1 MNTKFRL
8 LFFSILF
15 SVLSINSI
23 LGQEDE
29 EQSSDDQKE
38 FQKLDFYNLRGT
50 NVVDVGIGG
59 STLFGDYEDTSIG
72 FYYRAGYKRA
82 LSPSIF
88 AGITANG
95 FNFSY
100 NDIDQSLLSVDF
112 NLEYLFIPNEMFTP
126 LIYGGFGMS
135 MDSETD
141 VSAMKAQVGFGFE
154 ALIVEKLGFKIFYEY
169 NYGFDDD
176 TEVLVFD
183 GKNDKFMRLGIGVN
197 YYFGGTNQKEKIQ
210 KEVKTIK
217 NSNPIIRDN

>member
-1 MNTKFRL
+1 MNTKSRL

-50 NVVDVGIGG
+50 NVVDAGIGG

-154 ALIVEKLGFKIFYEY
+154 VLIVEKLGFKIFYEY

>member
-1 MNTKFRL
+1 MNTKSRL

-50 NVVDVGIGG
+50 NVVDAGIGG

-126 LIYGGFGMS
+126 LIYAGFGMS

-154 ALIVEKLGFKIFYEY
+154 VLIVEKLGFKIFYEY

>member
-1 MNTKFRL
+1 MNTKSRL

-50 NVVDVGIGG
+50 NAIDVGIGG

-100 NDIDQSLLSVDF
+100 NDVDQSLLSVDF

-126 LIYGGFGMS
+126 LIYAGFGMS

-154 ALIVEKLGFKIFYEY
+154 VLIVEKLGFKIFYEY

>member
-1 MNTKFRL
+1 MNTKSRL

-50 NVVDVGIGG
+50 NVVDAGIGG
-59 STLFGDYEDTSIG
+59 STLFGDYEDTSIR

>member
-1 MNTKFRL
+1 MNTKSRL

-50 NVVDVGIGG
+50 NAIDVGIGG
-59 STLFGDYEDTSIG
+59 STLFGDYEDTSIE

-100 NDIDQSLLSVDF
+100 NDVDQSLLSVDF

-126 LIYGGFGMS
+126 LIYAGFGMS

-154 ALIVEKLGFKIFYEY
+154 VLIVEKLGFKIFYEY

>member
-1 MNTKFRL
+1 MNTKSRL

-50 NVVDVGIGG
+50 NVVDAGIGG

-100 NDIDQSLLSVDF
+100 NDVDQSLLSVDF

-126 LIYGGFGMS
+126 LIYAGFGMS

-154 ALIVEKLGFKIFYEY
+154 VLIVEKLGFKIFYEY

>member
-1 MNTKFRL
+1 MNTKSRL

-50 NVVDVGIGG
+50 NVVDAGIGG

-100 NDIDQSLLSVDF
+100 NDID
-112 NLEYLFIPNEMFTP
+112 FI
-126 LIYGGFGMS
+126 
-135 MDSETD
+135 
-141 VSAMKAQVGFGFE
+141 
-154 ALIVEKLGFKIFYEY
+154 
-169 NYGFDDD
+169 
-176 TEVLVFD
+176 
-183 GKNDKFMRLGIGVN
+183 
-197 YYFGGTNQKEKIQ
+197 
-210 KEVKTIK
+210 
-217 NSNPIIRDN
+217 

>member
-1 MNTKFRL
+1 MNTKSRL
-8 LFFSILF
+8 LFLSILF

-23 LGQEDE
+23 IGQEDE

-50 NVVDVGIGG
+50 NAIDLGIGG

-82 LSPSIF
+82 LSPYIF
-88 AGITANG
+88 AGLTANG

-112 NLEYLFIPNEMFTP
+112 NLEYLFIPTEMFTP
-126 LIYGGFGMS
+126 LIYGGLGMS

-141 VSAMKAQVGFGFE
+141 VSAMKAQVGFSERDADYRFLNFLLKPARPISPE
-154 ALIVEKLGFKIFYEY
+154 PRRSMIVGSGTGLGSTFKT
-169 NYGFDDD
+169 G
-176 TEVLVFD
+176 
-183 GKNDKFMRLGIGVN
+183 
-197 YYFGGTNQKEKIQ
+197 
-210 KEVKTIK
+210 
-217 NSNPIIRDN
+217 P

>member
-1 MNTKFRL
+1 MNTKSRL
-8 LFFSILF
+8 LFLSILF

-23 LGQEDE
+23 IGQDDE

-38 FQKLDFYNLRGT
+38 FQKLDFYNFRGT
-50 NVVDVGIGG
+50 NAIDVGIGG
-59 STLFGDYEDTSIG
+59 STLFGDYEDASIG

-88 AGITANG
+88 AGLTANG

-112 NLEYLFIPNEMFTP
+112 NLEYLFIPTERFTP
-126 LIYGGFGMS
+126 LIYGGLGMS

-154 ALIVEKLGFKIFYEY
+154 ALFVEKLGFKLFYEY

-176 TEVLVFD
+176 IEVLVFD
-183 GKNDKFMRLGIGVN
+183 GNNDKFMRFGIGVN
-197 YYFGGTNQKEKIQ
+197 YYFGGANQKEKIQ
-210 KEVKTIK
+210 KGMKTIK
-217 NSNPIIRDN
+217 NSNPIIPDN

>member
-1 MNTKFRL
+1 
-8 LFFSILF
+8 
-15 SVLSINSI
+15 
-23 LGQEDE
+23 
-29 EQSSDDQKE
+29 
-38 FQKLDFYNLRGT
+38 
-50 NVVDVGIGG
+50 
-59 STLFGDYEDTSIG
+59 
-72 FYYRAGYKRA
+72 
-82 LSPSIF
+82 
-88 AGITANG
+88 
-95 FNFSY
+95 
-100 NDIDQSLLSVDF
+100 
-112 NLEYLFIPNEMFTP
+112 MFTP
-126 LIYGGFGMS
+126 LIYGGLGMS

>member
-1 MNTKFRL
+1 MNTKSRL

-29 EQSSDDQKE
+29 EQSSNDQKE

-50 NVVDVGIGG
+50 NAIDVGIGG

-100 NDIDQSLLSVDF
+100 NDVDQSLLSVDF

-126 LIYGGFGMS
+126 LIYAGFGMS

-154 ALIVEKLGFKIFYEY
+154 VLIVEKLGFKIFYEY